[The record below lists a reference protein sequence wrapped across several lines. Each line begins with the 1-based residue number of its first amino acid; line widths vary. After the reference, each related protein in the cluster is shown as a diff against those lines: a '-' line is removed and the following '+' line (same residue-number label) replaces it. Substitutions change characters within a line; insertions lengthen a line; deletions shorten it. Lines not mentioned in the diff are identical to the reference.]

1 MAGLVPAIH
10 VLASVGKTWMP
21 ATSAGMTEPARYVSR
36 RAIVGWVLFDWAQQP
51 YFTLITTFV
60 YAPYFA
66 SAIAPDP
73 ARGQALWGFSAA
85 SAGLAIALFSPV
97 LGAIADAAGRR
108 KPWIA
113 AFGAVYVA
121 GATVLWLG
129 RPGDPSAVA
138 LVLITYAILAV
149 GAEFTAVFNN
159 AMMPSLVPPERLGR
173 LSGTGW
179 AVGYVGGL
187 VSLVIVLGFLAANP
201 QSGKTLLG
209 FTPLFGL
216 DPATREGD
224 RAVGP
229 LSAIWFIVFV
239 LPLFLFTPDQ
249 PRARPLREAVGHGLA
264 SIAGTLRRLP
274 DNRNVATFLLA
285 NMIYADGL
293 VGMFAFGGIY
303 AAGTFGWGTIQIGMF
318 GILLTMTGALGAW
331 LGGELDDRLGPK
343 PVILGSLLMLI
354 LAAIAILS
362 TGREHV
368 LFWLTVTPP
377 VPGAIY
383 SGTAEKFFVCI
394 GLFIGLVAGPV
405 QAASRTLLIRLAPPG
420 QIAEFFGL
428 LALSGK
434 VTSFMAPFLVGVVT
448 AATASQRA
456 GMAVLVAFFGVGALA
471 VSRVRA

>member
-1 MAGLVPAIH
+1 VNDA
-10 VLASVGKTWMP
+10 
-21 ATSAGMTEPARYVSR
+21 ARYVPR

-60 YAPYFA
+60 YAPFFA
-66 SAIAPDP
+66 SAIASDP
-73 ARGQALWGFSAA
+73 ARGQSLWGFSAA
-85 SAGLAIALFSPV
+85 SAGLAIALLSPV

-113 AFGAVYVA
+113 GFGAVYVV
-121 GATVLWLG
+121 GATVLWFG

-138 LVLITYAILAV
+138 LVLVTYAILAI
-149 GAEFTAVFNN
+149 GAEFTGVFTN
-159 AMMPSLVPPERLGR
+159 AMMPSLVPPERMGR

-187 VSLVIVLGFLAANP
+187 TSLVIVLGFLAADP
-201 QSGKTLLG
+201 HSGKTLLG
-209 FTPLFGL
+209 FTPLLGL
-216 DPATREGD
+216 DPAMREGD

-229 LSAIWFIVFV
+229 LSALWFIVFI
-239 LPLFLFTPDQ
+239 LPLFAFTPDM
-249 PRARPLREAVGHGLA
+249 PRARRLGAAVRHGLA
-264 SIAGTLRRLP
+264 TIRGTLRRLP
-274 DNRNVATFLLA
+274 DHRNVATFLLA

-318 GILLTMTGALGAW
+318 GILLTLTGALGAW
-331 LGGELDDRLGPK
+331 LGGKLDDRLGPK
-343 PVILGSLLMLI
+343 PVILGSLAMLI
-354 LAAIAILS
+354 LAALAILS
-362 TGREHV
+362 TGREHI
-368 LFWLTVTPP
+368 LFALAVAPP
-377 VPGAIY
+377 APGAIW
-383 SGTAEKFFVCI
+383 SGTAEKFFVFI
-394 GLFIGLVAGPV
+394 GLFIGFVAGPL

-420 QIAEFFGL
+420 QITEFFGL
-428 LALSGK
+428 FALSGK

-471 VSRVRA
+471 VSRVKA

>member
-138 LVLITYAILAV
+138 LVLVTYAILAV

-159 AMMPSLVPPERLGR
+159 AMMPGLVPPERLGR

-187 VSLVIVLGFLAANP
+187 VSLVIVLGFLAASP
-201 QSGKTLLG
+201 HSGKTLLG
-209 FTPLFGL
+209 ITPLFGL
-216 DPATREGD
+216 DPTLREGD

-383 SGTAEKFFVCI
+383 SGRSEERRVGKECR
-394 GLFIGLVAGPV
+394 
-405 QAASRTLLIRLAPPG
+405 SRWSPYH
-420 QIAEFFGL
+420 
-428 LALSGK
+428 
-434 VTSFMAPFLVGVVT
+434 
-448 AATASQRA
+448 
-456 GMAVLVAFFGVGALA
+456 
-471 VSRVRA
+471 

>member
-1 MAGLVPAIH
+1 
-10 VLASVGKTWMP
+10 
-21 ATSAGMTEPARYVSR
+21 MTAVAPR

-318 GILLTMTGALGAW
+318 GILLTFTGALGAW
-331 LGGELDDRLGPK
+331 LGGKLDDRLGPK

-377 VPGAIY
+377 VPGVIY

-394 GLFIGLVAGPV
+394 GLFIGLVAGPM